1 MNNWICCTGE
11 FVITRK
17 KKKYEL
23 RKRNELILLCRWIVM
38 GANRPRIGVS
48 IQIPGLELLLVEE
61 SKNND

>member
-1 MNNWICCTGE
+1 
-11 FVITRK
+11 
-17 KKKYEL
+17 
-23 RKRNELILLCRWIVM
+23 M